1 MSRIVYVKG
10 SPRAVEI
17 GYDPVGRKFREAGR
31 FMVRLKAAVAA
42 GAAGAAGGL
51 WALNSRLERLDP
63 PARLGGE
70 ARRYRWGGGKLAYS
84 VAGEGEPLLL
94 VHGVYAGASSLEF
107 RASFKALSGGFRV
120 YAPDLLGC
128 GFSQK
133 PGRRYAP
140 EDVTAQIEDFVR
152 EEIGG
157 GAHLVASSLSAALA
171 VPAAV
176 RSPKLFKKLV
186 LVCPTGYGTLDRP
199 SGLLG
204 DAVYGLFRAP
214 VVGDTLYHALV
225 SRAGIRYYLE
235 KMAYHDP
242 TLVTDEV
249 IEDYYRAGHG
259 PGARH
264 FPAAFVAGRLNLG
277 VPDLWPRVPHKS
289 LVCWGQEAKTVPLSD
304 QANFTRNNP
313 RCEPRVFRDAAL
325 LPHVERAATFNEEV
339 QRFLSG

>member
-1 MSRIVYVKG
+1 M
-10 SPRAVEI
+10 
-17 GYDPVGRKFREAGR
+17 GR

-42 GAAGAAGGL
+42 GAAGGL
-51 WALNSRLERLDP
+51 WALNRRLERTTS

-70 ARRYRWGGGKLAYS
+70 ARRYRWGGGKIAYS

-107 RASFKALSGGFRV
+107 RANFEELSKSFRV

-133 PGRRYAP
+133 PRRRYGP
-140 EDVTAQIEDFVR
+140 EDVTSQVEGFVR
-152 EEIGG
+152 DEIGA

-176 RSPKLFKKLV
+176 RSPRLFKKLV
-186 LVCPTGYGTLDRP
+186 LICPTGYGTLDRP

-214 VVGDTLYHALV
+214 VVGNSLYHALI

-235 KMAYHDP
+235 KMAYRDP
-242 TLVTDEV
+242 KLVTDGV

-264 FPAAFVAGRLNLG
+264 FPAAFVAGKLNLG
-277 VPDLWPRVPHKS
+277 ISDLWPRVPQKS
-289 LVCWGQEAKTVPLSD
+289 LLCWGQEAKTVPLSGL
-304 QANFTRNNP
+304 NGFTRNNP
-313 RCEPRVFRDAAL
+313 RAEPRVFRDASL
-325 LPHVERAATFNEEV
+325 LPHIERAGTFNEEV
-339 QRFLSG
+339 RRFLSG

>member
-1 MSRIVYVKG
+1 
-10 SPRAVEI
+10 
-17 GYDPVGRKFREAGR
+17 
-31 FMVRLKAAVAA
+31 MVRLRATA
-42 GAAGAAGGL
+42 AAGAAGGL
-51 WALNSRLERLDP
+51 WVLNRKLKRVPP

-70 ARRYRWGGGKLAYS
+70 ARRYRWDGGKLAYS

-107 RASFKALSGGFRV
+107 RANFEELSRYFRV
-120 YAPDLLGC
+120 YALDLLGC

-140 EDVTAQIEDFVR
+140 EDVTGQIEAFVR

-157 GAHLVASSLSAALA
+157 GAHLVASSLCAALA
-171 VPAAV
+171 IPAAV
-176 RSPKLFKKLV
+176 RSPRLFKKLV

-214 VVGDTLYHALV
+214 VLGDTLYHALV

-235 KMAYHDP
+235 RMAYHDP
-242 TLVTDEV
+242 RLATDGV
-249 IEDYYRAGHG
+249 VEDYYRAGHG

-264 FPAAFVAGRLNLG
+264 FPAAFVAGKLNLG
-277 VPDLWPRVPHKS
+277 VADLWPRVPQRS
-289 LVCWGQEAKTVPLSD
+289 LICWGQKAETVPISD
-304 QANFTRNNP
+304 LNNFTRNNP
-313 RCEPRVFRDAAL
+313 RAEPRVFRNAAL
-325 LPHVERAATFNEEV
+325 LPHVERAAAFNEEV
-339 QRFLSG
+339 RTFLL